1 MVLDLLRGMAEQLLA
16 PSEIVFEAAT
26 DILEQAGRVDMPPV
40 LLSLLAK
47 RALQSLSLSF
57 GRFQSQNGLAVLIL
71 MVSVVSVCATE
82 ERSIYASPYPNI
94 MCVFL

>member
-1 MVLDLLRGMAEQLLA
+1 MVLDLLRGMAEQLLS

-47 RALQSLSLSF
+47 RALHSLSEFVVRTIPEPKS
-57 GRFQSQNGLAVLIL
+57 GLGALIL
-71 MVSVVSVCATE
+71 IVSIVSLCFT
-82 ERSIYASPYPNI
+82 
-94 MCVFL
+94 